1 MIKLEKKQVKIISV
15 IIALIFIGSVVALA
29 LTQSGG
35 IASAAGSNV
44 GVIDQQQVLSE
55 HPDAQSI
62 EDQMNAALDE
72 IKKDFDAKSGGMSDQ
87 EKQDYYKQCM
97 QRAEQKRQ
105 ELVEPLIK
113 SVDEAI
119 KKTADAKGLTVVI
132 EKAAVIYGGQ
142 DITQDVIKNLTKK

>member
-55 HPDAQSI
+55 YPDAQSI